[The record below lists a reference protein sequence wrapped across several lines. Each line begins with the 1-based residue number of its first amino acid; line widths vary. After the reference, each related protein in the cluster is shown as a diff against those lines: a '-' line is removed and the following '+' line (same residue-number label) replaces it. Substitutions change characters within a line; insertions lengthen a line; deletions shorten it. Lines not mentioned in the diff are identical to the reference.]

1 MARHD
6 VLTGLPNRLLL
17 GEYMPQ
23 ALARSRR
30 NGGLAVLCLNL
41 DRFKVIN
48 DTLGH
53 AAGDTLLRALSQ
65 RLKDCTREMDLI
77 VRLGG
82 NEFAIV
88 QEAVEQPS
96 EATALA
102 RRLVKE
108 MARPFDIAGTEVV
121 IGTSVGIALAQD
133 GLTTP
138 EALLK
143 CADLALC
150 RAKED
155 GRGRF
160 CFFEPEM
167 DVRVQAR
174 RMLEL
179 DLRSALALGQFEVFY
194 QPLVRTKTGA
204 ISGFEALLRWRHPHR
219 GLVSPAIFIPVVE
232 EIGLITAIGAWVLAR
247 ACADAATWPNGLK
260 VAVNLPPEQFRGH
273 GLVDEVANALTASG
287 LPGNRL
293 ELEITESTLIQ
304 DDASVLATLHAL
316 RALGVRIAM
325 DDFGTGYSSLSYLR
339 RFPFDKIKI
348 DQSFVRGMIDQAD
361 CLAIVRAVIGLGR
374 SLGIAVNAEGV
385 ETLEQLD
392 ALRRGECGEL
402 QGFLFSRPR
411 PSGEVA
417 NMLLDAFVY
426 Q

>member
-1 MARHD
+1 MQASIADAMARIHQLMAEQATSHAGQLATQHARMEAALDNMTQGLCLFGADGRLGVANRRFAEMFGEPKEDALPDQVLSGEGSERLLEATSGRGPESATCDLPDGRVIAVSWRRIRDGGWVATYEDVTERRASEARLVHMARHD

-65 RLKDCTREMDLI
+65 RLKDCTREMDLL

-82 NEFAIV
+82 DEFAIV

-150 RAKED
+150 RAKAQ
-155 GRGRF
+155 GSPHF
-160 CFFEPEM
+160 QMAPK
-167 DVRVQAR
+167 V
-174 RMLEL
+174 
-179 DLRSALALGQFEVFY
+179 SA
-194 QPLVRTKTGA
+194 KTG
-204 ISGFEALLRWRHPHR
+204 
-219 GLVSPAIFIPVVE
+219 SPASM
-232 EIGLITAIGAWVLAR
+232 
-247 ACADAATWPNGLK
+247 AANRST
-260 VAVNLPPEQFRGH
+260 
-273 GLVDEVANALTASG
+273 SG
-287 LPGNRL
+287 
-293 ELEITESTLIQ
+293 
-304 DDASVLATLHAL
+304 
-316 RALGVRIAM
+316 
-325 DDFGTGYSSLSYLR
+325 SSRCS
-339 RFPFDKIKI
+339 
-348 DQSFVRGMIDQAD
+348 GM
-361 CLAIVRAVIGLGR
+361 VGM
-374 SLGIAVNAEGV
+374 S
-385 ETLEQLD
+385 
-392 ALRRGECGEL
+392 
-402 QGFLFSRPR
+402 S
-411 PSGEVA
+411 
-417 NMLLDAFVY
+417 
-426 Q
+426 